1 MHFYFGLREP
11 QASIGVENL
20 QAEALEACKRESA
33 RCILSYTLPFQRISA
48 HEKLTYIC
56 SIKSAFIK
64 NQKYNPFV
72 MKKIFFLALLSSPF
86 FFSCGTGLTEAE
98 QAHEDSL
105 KNANQNLSGQVV
117 AKDSAIFGFI
127 RSFNEIQE
135 NLDVIKDKEKLLTTS
150 SQTGELDQ
158 NQKDKI
164 IGDIQSIYD
173 LMVKNKQKLSSVNK
187 KLKKAN
193 LRIAEFEKMI
203 ERMNNQIAEKDA
215 EISELKS
222 TLEKMNVELSEVTMN
237 YEAAQE
243 MLEEKTGK
251 LNTAFYAFG
260 TSKELIKQGVL
271 TKEGGFIGMGKAE
284 KLKSDFNKSYFTQ
297 IDVSETSSIPLA
309 CSKAKLITVHPSD
322 SYKFDGPE
330 GKIEKLVITNPEE
343 FWSASK
349 YLVIVVD

>member
-1 MHFYFGLREP
+1 
-11 QASIGVENL
+11 
-20 QAEALEACKRESA
+20 
-33 RCILSYTLPFQRISA
+33 
-48 HEKLTYIC
+48 
-56 SIKSAFIK
+56 
-64 NQKYNPFV
+64 
-72 MKKIFFLALLSSPF
+72 MKKFILHNALIVLCTLYIVLSG
-86 FFSCGTGLTEAE
+86 CGNGTETAVNSY
-98 QAHEDSL
+98 EDSL

-135 NLDVIKDKEKLLTTS
+135 NLDVIKDKEKLLTIS

-158 NQKDKI
+158 DQKEKI
-164 IGDIQSIYD
+164 IGDIQAIYD

-193 LRIAEFEKMI
+193 LKIADFEKMI
-203 ERMNNQIAEKDA
+203 ERLNGQIAEKDT

-222 TLEKMNVELSEVTMN
+222 QLEKMNIEFSEVTMN
-237 YEAAQE
+237 YEAAQQ

-251 LNTAFYAFG
+251 LNTGFYAFG

-284 KLKSDFNKSYFTQ
+284 KLKADFNKNYFTQ
-297 IDVSETSSIPLA
+297 VDVSETSTIALA
-309 CSKAKLITVHPSD
+309 CKKAKLLTVHPTD
-322 SYKFDGPE
+322 SYKFEGPE
-330 GKIEKLVITNPEE
+330 GKIEKLSILNADD
-343 FWSASK
+343 FWSSSK

>member
-1 MHFYFGLREP
+1 
-11 QASIGVENL
+11 
-20 QAEALEACKRESA
+20 
-33 RCILSYTLPFQRISA
+33 
-48 HEKLTYIC
+48 
-56 SIKSAFIK
+56 
-64 NQKYNPFV
+64 
-72 MKKIFFLALLSSPF
+72 MKKYILHSSVLCLILCALYMIPSG
-86 FFSCGTGLTEAE
+86 CGNEKAVNPY
-98 QAHEDSL
+98 EDSL
-105 KNANQNLSGQVV
+105 KNVNQNLSGQVV

-164 IGDIQSIYD
+164 IGDIQAIYD

-193 LRIAEFEKMI
+193 LKISEFEKMI
-203 ERMNNQIAEKDA
+203 ERMNNQIAEKDV
-215 EISELKS
+215 EISELK
-222 TLEKMNVELSEVTMN
+222 TQLEKMNIELSEVSLN

-251 LNTAFYAFG
+251 LNTGFYAFG

-271 TKEGGFIGMGKAE
+271 TKEGGFIGIGKAE
-284 KLKSDFNKSYFTQ
+284 KLKADFNKSYFTK
-297 IDVSETSSIPLA
+297 IDVSETGSIPLA
-309 CSKAKLITVHPSD
+309 CKKAKLITVHPSD
-322 SYKFDGPE
+322 SYKFEGP
-330 GKIEKLVITNPEE
+330 GHKIEKLIITNPEE

-349 YLVIVVD
+349 YLVIVVE

>member
-1 MHFYFGLREP
+1 MKNLLLPVAYCLL
-11 QASIGVENL
+11 SIGL
-20 QAEALEACKRESA
+20 
-33 RCILSYTLPFQRISA
+33 
-48 HEKLTYIC
+48 
-56 SIKSAFIK
+56 
-64 NQKYNPFV
+64 
-72 MKKIFFLALLSSPF
+72 
-86 FFSCGTGLTEAE
+86 FSCGNGNETAVNSY
-98 QAHEDSL
+98 EDSL

-164 IGDIQSIYD
+164 IGDIQAIYD

-193 LRIAEFEKMI
+193 LKISEFEKMI
-203 ERMNNQIAEKDA
+203 ARLNNQIAEKDV
-215 EISELKS
+215 EISELK
-222 TLEKMNVELSEVTMN
+222 TQLEKLNVELSEVALN

-243 MLEEKTGK
+243 MLEEKTEK
-251 LNTAFYAFG
+251 LNKAFYAFG

-271 TKEGGFIGMGKAE
+271 TKEGGFIGIGKAE
-284 KLKSDFNKSYFTQ
+284 KMRDDFNKSYFTQ
-297 IDVSETSSIPLA
+297 IDASETSSIPLA
-309 CSKAKLITVHPSD
+309 CHKAKLVTVHPSG

-330 GKIEKLVITNPEE
+330 GNIQKIVITNAEE

-349 YLVIVVD
+349 YLVIVID